1 MKKIVI
7 LKVWSK
13 KQSKDDSSGR
23 LNWLWWGGWDP
34 WSSWAQWQPWGKY
47 FRICKIAEITI
58 TFTGPGRTDET
69 ARPWLVWQRWRGGEL
84 TWWAVVEVH
93 LEQTELTSECHTVIH
108 CYKYNC
114 NSVWFIPLIILES
127 FHLFKK
133 FSGKAHQNFNFQC
146 LCF

>member
-1 MKKIVI
+1 MR
-7 LKVWSK
+7 SK
-13 KQSKDDSSGR
+13 EDWTDCEEEDETCWASEQNDSNEVNIHIFRDTDGDTIIISG
-23 LNWLWWGGWDP
+23 
-34 WSSWAQWQPWGKY
+34 A
-47 FRICKIAEITI
+47 
-58 TFTGPGRTDET
+58 GRRDET
-69 ARPWLVWQRWRGGEL
+69 ARPWHVSQRWRGGEL